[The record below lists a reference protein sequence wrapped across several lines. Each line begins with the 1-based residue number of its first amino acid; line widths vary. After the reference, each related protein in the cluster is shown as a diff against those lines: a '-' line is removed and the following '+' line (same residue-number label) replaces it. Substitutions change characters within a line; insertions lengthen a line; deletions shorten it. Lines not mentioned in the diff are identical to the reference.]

1 MRNNFF
7 GKQLVIIM
15 ALSVAMLS
23 ACESAQQQEEQQG
36 KQDGSS
42 KKVESDKTA
51 GQPKAT
57 DSSEKDAS
65 DESIAALI
73 TVQELDKLL
82 KSNEAGVKLVEPG
95 KELSDFNIG
104 HVPTAQFIHW
114 VDDMTD
120 SEETSKYKNPGAK
133 QFGELMSRLGISN
146 SDRIIIYDRMNSRL
160 STRLFW
166 TLKYFGHEKVQI
178 LDGGFESWKTKFAL
192 SPKTTKPTASTY
204 TIAATKD
211 EILAQ
216 MDFIKEKLKDPSTR
230 LIDGRPPAQYTG
242 EQAGKV
248 FHTHQEHPR
257 KGHIPGAIS
266 IFWKDN
272 FKDDGTFK
280 SAEELKTLYKDAGIL
295 PDNCVITYCNEGLHA
310 APPWFVLTQILDYDT
325 VRLYDHSMAEWANSD
340 QPMAIKLEKGEN
352 K

>member
-1 MRNNFF
+1 
-7 GKQLVIIM
+7 M
-15 ALSVAMLS
+15 ALSVAMSS
-23 ACESAQQQEEQQG
+23 ACESAQQQEKQQG
-36 KQDGSS
+36 KQDGRS
-42 KKVESDKTA
+42 KKSESDKTA

-65 DESIAALI
+65 DESIAPLI

-82 KSNEAGVKLVEPG
+82 KSNEAGVKLIEPG

-104 HVPTAQFIHW
+104 HVPTTQFIHW

-192 SPKTTKPTASTY
+192 SPKTTKPTGSTY
-204 TIAATKD
+204 TIASTKD

-230 LIDGRPPAQYTG
+230 L
-242 EQAGKV
+242 
-248 FHTHQEHPR
+248 
-257 KGHIPGAIS
+257 
-266 IFWKDN
+266 
-272 FKDDGTFK
+272 
-280 SAEELKTLYKDAGIL
+280 
-295 PDNCVITYCNEGLHA
+295 
-310 APPWFVLTQILDYDT
+310 
-325 VRLYDHSMAEWANSD
+325 SMADHPHNTPANKRAKSFTRTRSI
-340 QPMAIKLEKGEN
+340 PERATSRVRSVFFGKTISKTMELSKAPRS
-352 K
+352 